1 MEFILVTAKITI
13 LLSGIMF
20 TGVIVERSILHKYE
34 ANLYVSFIL
43 GISIIYGMALL
54 GLKLSNI
61 IIYIYAVNLIR
72 FYKYFLVHYKS

>member
-1 MEFILVTAKITI
+1 MEFILVIAKILI

-20 TGVIVERSILHKYE
+20 TGIIAERFIFHEFE

-61 IIYIYAVNLIR
+61 IFYIYAVNLIR
-72 FYKYFLVHYKS
+72 FYKYFCGSL

>member
-1 MEFILVTAKITI
+1 MEFILVIAKILI

-20 TGVIVERSILHKYE
+20 TGIIAERFILHKYE

-72 FYKYFLVHYKS
+72 FYKYFSGSL